1 MRKIKK
7 YKYRFFFENTDF
19 FGHSVLLSQNNA
31 TKKRIKNST
40 FQGLMSRS
48 Q

>member
-31 TKKRIKNST
+31 TKKKNQE
-40 FQGLMSRS
+40 FNISRS
-48 Q
+48 YE